1 MRGGAGL
8 LAAAAA
14 LALSGCAGT
23 APATTQAA
31 GGAGTTTTADTAT
44 STGAAPSGAAASG
57 AAAAAAA
64 EAQQITVEYANGR
77 VTGDTGRVV
86 VEAGRPVTL
95 TVTSDV
101 ADEAHLHGYDLE
113 TELTP
118 GQAAELRFDAT
129 IPGVFE
135 LELHEAGTVL
145 LTLQVG

>member
-14 LALSGCAGT
+14 LALTGCAGT
-23 APATTQAA
+23 APAAPQAA
-31 GGAGTTTTADTAT
+31 GSAGTTTIAGTAT
-44 STGAAPSGAAASG
+44 STEAPPSGAAAAS
-57 AAAAAAA
+57 AA
-64 EAQQITVEYANGR
+64 EAQQVTVEYANGR

-86 VEAGRPVTL
+86 VEAGRPVTI

-113 TELTP
+113 TQLTP
-118 GQAAELRFDAT
+118 GQPAELRFDAT
-129 IPGVFE
+129 ILGVFE
-135 LELHEAGTVL
+135 FELHEAGTVL